1 MDGKQNDLKVKQIA
15 LSAVKRTDIEVKS
28 QANYLQ
34 NLVVDDVL
42 DHVVLIREF
51 VYILQH
57 KLQDVA
63 WRFNQF
69 FYYFWVDIRAEED

>member
-42 DHVVLIREF
+42 DHMVLIREF

-63 WRFNQF
+63 
-69 FYYFWVDIRAEED
+69 